1 MGRAGPT
8 TPTLVVPKILLFMV
22 KASYFQSSG
31 QTKNCQI
38 EVLFKW
44 SDRSCTPSAAVPEI
58 LASLPTQLRN
68 RKTKDGRN
76 PTEEDHV
83 AWHRMRKLF

>member
-1 MGRAGPT
+1 
-8 TPTLVVPKILLFMV
+8 MV

-44 SDRSCTPSAAVPEI
+44 SDRSCTPSAVPEI

-76 PTEEDHV
+76 PTEKIM
-83 AWHRMRKLF
+83 WHGIECVSCSRIIS